1 MQKHLFKFWVLVGNW
16 DAGPFFLLPPWRKR
30 RLLSWR
36 ASWSICRRDEAAQ
49 KSQNVL
55 STSWGLLS
63 SSHCSTGRSLT
74 WKGKGQVVREAKT
87 WEAMATLP
95 TSYVHGGNKG
105 VDRRHALTRTLVIT
119 HLLTKHFV
127 TKDRIASVLI
137 LILTLFTTN
146 FLSGMSFPFPVD
158 VNCFKMFWVPANLKI
173 SLGQSLGNLEV
184 KREVQPNTSHNFSSR
199 QCTYS
204 MWSTDSCACIFH
216 INISVLSRVFQQW
229 QYLGSS
235 MVFLDHSE
243 WYWIIRSHL
252 GWLRGCSKSFADKE
266 VMGSGTCWQEFE
278 NC

>member
-1 MQKHLFKFWVLVGNW
+1 MRSSLTWFTFLMKKHLFKFWVLVGNW

-119 HLLTKHFV
+119 HLLTKHLV

-137 LILTLFTTN
+137 LILTLTLLIF
-146 FLSGMSFPFPVD
+146 FQGCLS
-158 VNCFKMFWVPANLKI
+158 L
-173 SLGQSLGNLEV
+173 SL
-184 KREVQPNTSHNFSSR
+184 
-199 QCTYS
+199 
-204 MWSTDSCACIFH
+204 
-216 INISVLSRVFQQW
+216 
-229 QYLGSS
+229 
-235 MVFLDHSE
+235 
-243 WYWIIRSHL
+243 
-252 GWLRGCSKSFADKE
+252 
-266 VMGSGTCWQEFE
+266 
-278 NC
+278 